1 MGRLLKRL
9 TPEILI
15 AAFLIISILCVY
27 YQVTTFDFVN
37 FDDHT
42 YVKNNPEIKQGIS
55 LHGIQWAFSSIYAS
69 NWHPITWL
77 SHMLDVEFFGL
88 SPGMHHLTNVLF
100 HTVNTLLL
108 FYIFYRMT
116 GEKWKCAFVASL
128 FALHPLHVE
137 SVAWI
142 SERKDVLSTL
152 FWMLTV
158 LTYLWFLEHR
168 NWGRYLLMTALYSLG
183 LMAKSML
190 VTLPFIMLLLDFW
203 PLKRPELAIQEA
215 DISSHGKK
223 KLLPLMRWHGVIF
236 LFREKLVLF
245 ILAAIASAITFNA
258 QKTGGALNSIGILP
272 ITTKIENALI
282 SYSSYLGKM
291 FWPFHLAIVYPYP
304 GYFSLLFA
312 TSALLMIVLVTV
324 LTLMAAR
331 RFPYLVVGWLWYL
344 GTLIPVIGIVQV
356 GYQSM
361 ADRYTYIP
369 LIGIFVMLVWGLSS
383 LFGRRPSGRYIF
395 IPSSIAI
402 ILVLMWTSWVQAGYW
417 KNSITLFSH
426 ALEVTKNN
434 YIAQNNL
441 GVALYNDGNIE
452 GSIRHY
458 HEALN
463 IKPDYETARNNLV
476 IALIRKEKYGDAIA
490 QCRELLR
497 LTPTYAQAHYN
508 LGLALSALGKT
519 DEAIRE
525 YSKAIELNPMDAEAH
540 NNLGVALE
548 SQGKFAESSS
558 HFRKALRINPG
569 LAKARTNL
577 DRSLQGLKP
586 NP

>member
-1 MGRLLKRL
+1 
-9 TPEILI
+9 
-15 AAFLIISILCVY
+15 
-27 YQVTTFDFVN
+27 
-37 FDDHT
+37 
-42 YVKNNPEIKQGIS
+42 
-55 LHGIQWAFSSIYAS
+55 
-69 NWHPITWL
+69 
-77 SHMLDVEFFGL
+77 
-88 SPGMHHLTNVLF
+88 MHHLANVLF

-168 NWGRYLLMTALYSLG
+168 NWARYLLMTVLYSFG

-190 VTLPFIMLLLDFW
+190 VTLPFVLFLLDFW
-203 PLKRPELAIQEA
+203 PLRRPELGLREDNGSSKRGIESFDSHARKGQNPTDKDKIATSPAAPRNDKVEGIIARYIFMHRSYLRCYGQCSSVQE
-215 DISSHGKK
+215 KK
-223 KLLPLMRWHGVIF
+223 ELLPPVQWHGVSF
-236 LFREKLVLF
+236 LLREKLVLF

-258 QKTGGALNSIGILP
+258 QKTGGALNSIGTLP
-272 ITTKIENALI
+272 ITTKIENAII
-282 SYSSYLGKM
+282 SYATYLGKM

-312 TSALLMIVLVTV
+312 IAALLMIVLVTV
-324 LTLMAAR
+324 FTLMAAR
-331 RFPYLVVGWLWYL
+331 RYPYLVVGWLWYL

-369 LIGIFVMLVWGLSS
+369 LIGIFVMLVWGLFS
-383 LFGRRPSGRYIF
+383 LLGRHPAGRYIF

-426 ALEVTKNN
+426 ALAVTKNN

-441 GVALYNDGNIE
+441 GVALFNDGNIE

-463 IKPDYETARNNLV
+463 IKPDYVTARNNLV
-476 IALIRKEKYGDAIA
+476 IALIREKKYDDAIT

-540 NNLGVALE
+540 NNLGVVLE
-548 SQGKFAESSS
+548 SQGKFAESLS
-558 HFRKALRINPG
+558 HFRKALRINPE

-577 DRSLQGLKP
+577 DRSLQALKP

>member
-1 MGRLLKRL
+1 
-9 TPEILI
+9 
-15 AAFLIISILCVY
+15 
-27 YQVTTFDFVN
+27 
-37 FDDHT
+37 
-42 YVKNNPEIKQGIS
+42 
-55 LHGIQWAFSSIYAS
+55 
-69 NWHPITWL
+69 
-77 SHMLDVEFFGL
+77 
-88 SPGMHHLTNVLF
+88 
-100 HTVNTLLL
+100 
-108 FYIFYRMT
+108 
-116 GEKWKCAFVASL
+116 
-128 FALHPLHVE
+128 
-137 SVAWI
+137 
-142 SERKDVLSTL
+142 
-152 FWMLTV
+152 
-158 LTYLWFLEHR
+158 
-168 NWGRYLLMTALYSLG
+168 
-183 LMAKSML
+183 
-190 VTLPFIMLLLDFW
+190 
-203 PLKRPELAIQEA
+203 
-215 DISSHGKK
+215 
-223 KLLPLMRWHGVIF
+223 
-236 LFREKLVLF
+236 
-245 ILAAIASAITFNA
+245 
-258 QKTGGALNSIGILP
+258 
-272 ITTKIENALI
+272 
-282 SYSSYLGKM
+282 M

-304 GYFSLLFA
+304 GYFSFLFA
-312 TSALLMIVLVTV
+312 TAALLMIVLTTV
-324 LTLMAAR
+324 FTLMAAR
-331 RFPYLVVGWLWYL
+331 QYPYLVVGWLWYL

-383 LFGRRPSGRYIF
+383 LFGRRPSGRYLL
-395 IPSSIAI
+395 IPTSAAI
-402 ILVLMWTSWVQAGYW
+402 IFVLMWASWIQAGYW

-426 ALEVTKNN
+426 SLEVTKNN

-458 HEALN
+458 HEALY

-476 IALIRKEKYGDAIA
+476 IALIRKEKYEDAIA

-497 LTPTYAQAHYN
+497 LTPNYAQAHYN

-519 DEAIRE
+519 DDAIRE

-540 NNLGVALE
+540 NNLGVALA